1 MKTPVI
7 VLKRTMARKSSL
19 RPFYGLLLAAP
30 RVLVPLAGIAA
41 ACSAT
46 SGCVPEMRYEEA
58 NSAADV
64 ETEARRR
71 AELALSASQARVAEL
86 EAELARRDQKMEAG
100 DQKLAEERFAH
111 GVAAKELTETSSLL
125 DQLRGDLARANQNL
139 QVVSS
144 ENARLLEKAA
154 QNSAAASGPGTVS
167 GLAREL
173 DTVLGALRLDPR
185 VRIVERENSLAVRL
199 EASALFD
206 ADRASEKPE
215 VALAL
220 DAASN
225 FLASHPNVRCT
236 LREGKSDAALPSSL
250 GRERRERLVS
260 LLAERRLS
268 TRVSMQTPEGT
279 SAATPEN
286 YELVLTLAPPTP

>member
-1 MKTPVI
+1 
-7 VLKRTMARKSSL
+7 MARKSSL
-19 RPFYGLLLAAP
+19 RPFYGFLLAAP

-41 ACSAT
+41 ACAAT

-71 AELALSASQARVAEL
+71 AELALAAAQARVAEL
-86 EAELARRDQKMEAG
+86 ETELARRDQKMEAG

-111 GVAAKELTETSSLL
+111 GVAAKELTETASLL

-144 ENARLLEKAA
+144 ENARLVEKSA
-154 QNSAAASGPGTVS
+154 QSAAAASGPGTIS

-185 VRIVERENSLAVRL
+185 VRVVERENSLAVRL
-199 EASALFD
+199 DASALFD
-206 ADRASEKPE
+206 SDRASTKPE
-215 VALAL
+215 VGLAL
-220 DAASN
+220 DAAAN
-225 FLASHPNVRCT
+225 FLATHPNVRCA
-236 LREGKSDAALPSSL
+236 LREGKSEASLPSSL

-268 TRVSMQTPEGT
+268 ERVSLQASEGTTASTPE
-279 SAATPEN
+279 S
-286 YELVLTLAPPTP
+286 YELVLTLAPPPP